1 MNPVCRELLEA
12 ALQVYPQKRASSH
25 KLKYFIDKALIPQA
39 QTIGK
44 GYAYTPTNIK
54 FGQNTTNTTNTTNMT
69 NKTDMTNITNKT
81 DMTNIGH
88 ITNLNNNTNNTNT
101 NNINNGFINF
111 NGNTN
116 SYNNAK
122 NNQQFQFVK
131 PQSCTNIS
139 WQESNNNN
147 NTNHNFNYF
156 PLQKPVTPIYQRN
169 FAQQYHMVNPESSR
183 QF

>member
-1 MNPVCRELLEA
+1 MNPVCKELLEA

-44 GYAYTPTNIK
+44 GYAYTSTNIK
-54 FGQNTTNTTNTTNMT
+54 FGQNTTNMTNMT
-69 NKTDMTNITNKT
+69 NKTNKT

-88 ITNLNNNTNNTNT
+88 ITNLNNNTNNTN
-101 NNINNGFINF
+101 NINNGFISF
-111 NGNTN
+111 NSNTN

-147 NTNHNFNYF
+147 NTNNNFNYF

-169 FAQQYHMVNPESSR
+169 FAQ
-183 QF
+183 